1 MNVVRFTEKVVVE
14 RGWEEA
20 LLLVDSCRDL
30 TLGEEQVG
38 FRPNGGVACRG
49 LFGEDSAPRIPC
61 AENVFSCCLRSSG
74 ERGQFSDLVRS
85 ASFAKDA
92 QAATVLRRLD
102 ARWGCKASASA

>member
-1 MNVVRFTEKVVVE
+1 MNVVKFTENLVVE

-20 LLLVDSCRDL
+20 LLLVGGCRDL
-30 TLGEEQVG
+30 TLGKGRVG

-49 LFGEDSAPRIPC
+49 LFGEDSAPGVPC
-61 AENVFSCCLRSSG
+61 AENVFSCCLGSSG
-74 ERGQFSDLVRS
+74 ERGQSSALVRS

-92 QAATVLRRLD
+92 QEAIVLRRLD